1 MNHLALIA
9 TTFRPAVE
17 TMCDDGTMGRMWRRL
32 YASTFG
38 EPRRRDTLR
47 IEGAPES
54 WADPSVP
61 FASTASVTLR
71 FRDRVVDTIDAV
83 GMGAL
88 GTDDA

>member
-1 MNHLALIA
+1 
-9 TTFRPAVE
+9 
-17 TMCDDGTMGRMWRRL
+17 MWRRL

-71 FRDRVVDTIDAV
+71 FRDRVVDTIDAA
-83 GMGAL
+83 GLGAL